1 MAPWSANHRS
11 KTIVLLAALSH
22 YTTTMI
28 LENEP
33 QGAKRLA
40 AAVSVINAAVYIT
53 AVHQVLILMLKWICY
68 SLYSFYV
75 RFMLISRRLLLF
87 TFYATDHGISF

>member
-68 SLYSFYV
+68 SLYLFYV

-87 TFYATDHGISF
+87 TFYAIDHGISF

>member
-1 MAPWSANHRS
+1 MAPRSANHRS

-53 AVHQVLILMLKWICY
+53 AVHQVLILTLPPK
-68 SLYSFYV
+68 SLTIHFAQ
-75 RFMLISRRLLLF
+75 I
-87 TFYATDHGISF
+87 

>member
-1 MAPWSANHRS
+1 MAPRSANHRS

-40 AAVSVINAAVYIT
+40 AVSVINAAVYIT
-53 AVHQVLILMLKWICY
+53 AVHQVLILTLPPK
-68 SLYSFYV
+68 SLSIHFAQ
-75 RFMLISRRLLLF
+75 I
-87 TFYATDHGISF
+87 

>member
-1 MAPWSANHRS
+1 MAPRSANHRS

-40 AAVSVINAAVYIT
+40 AVSVINAAVYIT
-53 AVHQVLILMLKWICY
+53 AVHQVLILTLPPK
-68 SLYSFYV
+68 SLPIHFAQ
-75 RFMLISRRLLLF
+75 I
-87 TFYATDHGISF
+87 